1 MDMSSL
7 SLFSH
12 FFFFFF
18 FLCVCAGFD
27 KSVIYLSFLFFH
39 SVVMYVGLYIRLL
52 GSECSLRE

>member
-18 FLCVCAGFD
+18 FF
-27 KSVIYLSFLFFH
+27 SV
-39 SVVMYVGLYIRLL
+39 SVPDSINL
-52 GSECSLRE
+52 